1 MKNKFLLLFILFLPL
16 LGFSQDR
23 KFEAKIGLN
32 KGTSPL
38 DGGNPLGAVAYFD
51 TPLKNKWSLGTGLS
65 YLKSSTV
72 DWFTAEGPGGFL
84 EVPLSFKEQFF
95 TIDAGI
101 RYNLSPVDWRNQFRV
116 GAGLGIAGMYLN
128 YIQKLNISGYEVSS
142 VEQEKG
148 LAVYPLY
155 HVFFEHNIRMMDHFL
170 FFYRVNLSGRLKNKT
185 LFTSRIAFENGSS
198 EMSIY
203 SGDHINLAVGFGYT
217 F

>member
-1 MKNKFLLLFILFLPL
+1 MKNKFLLLFILCFPL
-16 LGFSQDR
+16 LGFSQNR
-23 KFEAKIGLN
+23 KVEAKIGLN

-51 TPLKNKWSLGTGLS
+51 TPLKNRWSLGTGLS

-72 DWFTAEGPGGFL
+72 EWVTKEGSGGFL

-95 TIDAGI
+95 VIDAGI

-116 GAGLGIAGMYLN
+116 GAGLGIAGMYLDF
-128 YIQKLNISGYEVSS
+128 IQNMSISGYEVRSIDR
-142 VEQEKG
+142 QKD

-170 FFYRVNLSGRLKNKT
+170 FFYRFNLSGRLKNKT
-185 LFTSRIAFENGSS
+185 LFTSRIEFENGSS
-198 EMSIY
+198 ERNIY
-203 SGDHINLAVGFGYT
+203 SGDHIN
-217 F
+217 